1 MYQKVRGSIKKDS
14 IFTVVSMILLGISVF
29 LTDNVSIQLITKTG
43 IFLLTLS
50 LMLHQYINDSQWNF
64 SKYLLSI
71 CQCLLETIAC
81 VGRPFSDG
89 AVWRQKRIQ
98 EGKKDGKGRYVAL
111 GLLVAV
117 PLGLFILALLVSADA
132 VFRDLF
138 VRLFRHI
145 NIGNILLVLCML
157 VLGFFASYGFMAML
171 NSRVIKEECRENRN
185 QEPVLA
191 ITFTSVL
198 AVMYLI
204 FCSIQV
210 VYLFMGQMRLP
221 EGYTYSSYARQG
233 FFQLLAVCII
243 NLIIVLVCLGFF
255 RESRVL
261 KGILT
266 VISLCTYIMVAS
278 SAYRMILYIQICQ
291 LTFLRIIVLWALAVT
306 ALVLG
311 GIIVTIFRPGFRL
324 FRYCVTIVTVFYIL
338 LAFAKPDYWI
348 ARYNMQFVD
357 FTAVSEEPAEDSYRD
372 FYYLSHLSA
381 DAAPILAAPENY
393 EFLKISPIPW
403 RNIFPVWKENQRE
416 WDSAVLMF
424 RVTLPEKQW
433 IIQRNNCLKFS

>member
-1 MYQKVRGSIKKDS
+1 
-14 IFTVVSMILLGISVF
+14 
-29 LTDNVSIQLITKTG
+29 
-43 IFLLTLS
+43 
-50 LMLHQYINDSQWNF
+50 MLHQYINDSQWNF

-81 VGRPFSDG
+81 VGRPVSDG

-204 FCSIQV
+204 FCLS
-210 VYLFMGQMRLP
+210 
-221 EGYTYSSYARQG
+221 
-233 FFQLLAVCII
+233 
-243 NLIIVLVCLGFF
+243 LIHI
-255 RESRVL
+255 
-261 KGILT
+261 
-266 VISLCTYIMVAS
+266 S
-278 SAYRMILYIQICQ
+278 SALPWYSLFSCLASIC
-291 LTFLRIIVLWALAVT
+291 
-306 ALVLG
+306 
-311 GIIVTIFRPGFRL
+311 
-324 FRYCVTIVTVFYIL
+324 
-338 LAFAKPDYWI
+338 
-348 ARYNMQFVD
+348 
-357 FTAVSEEPAEDSYRD
+357 
-372 FYYLSHLSA
+372 
-381 DAAPILAAPENY
+381 
-393 EFLKISPIPW
+393 
-403 RNIFPVWKENQRE
+403 
-416 WDSAVLMF
+416 
-424 RVTLPEKQW
+424 
-433 IIQRNNCLKFS
+433 